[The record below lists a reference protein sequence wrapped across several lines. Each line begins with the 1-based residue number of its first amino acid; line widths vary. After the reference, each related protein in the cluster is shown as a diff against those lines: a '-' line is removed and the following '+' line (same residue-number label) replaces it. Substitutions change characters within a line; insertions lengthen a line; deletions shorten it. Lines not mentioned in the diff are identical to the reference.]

1 MRDNEENFLTLVV
14 VRYNVSRT
22 SSSSADLL
30 NGERSLILIVRTRH
44 LQRRKRGNRS
54 MNFTAIKR
62 VKQITR
68 QELSHAL
75 VATKSIVEKLILI
88 KVDAGVVCM
97 QMGDSVRVQQKVRV
111 ITPSPRGAELKV
123 PAECSMHEPYTNQ
136 MGENEI

>member
-14 VRYNVSRT
+14 VRFNVSRT

-30 NGERSLILIVRTRH
+30 NDERSLILIVRTRH

-75 VATKSIVEKLILI
+75 ATKSIVEKLILI

-123 PAECSMHEPYTNQ
+123 LAECSMHEPYTNQ